1 MSGVSMRMSR
11 QRKAMIASVIACGLI
26 AVLVIGP
33 SSVPAKKKIRNP
45 GKLTLATQTHR
56 LATLDDRTRL
66 EVLCP
71 GKKEPYGGGLL
82 TTPPAANGEGVFAN
96 SYERLGQQRGFHS
109 TAVLINL
116 RGGAQSTTP
125 RDVTLQVLCGKKIG
139 KLEDPHAFA
148 DLQPGDGPRTLIAKC
163 PGKST
168 LIGGGHQQANGVSN
182 KGVVVTESH
191 RISAKS
197 WQVVAHNIGG
207 FAGTAVSIGYCAPS
221 KKPLITEVSSP
232 VTIPTNQTGT
242 ATTPPCP
249 AGRQMDWGG
258 WSSPPSGE
266 IRFMGAGFTAG
277 GTWSATGF
285 NSSGAPATLT
295 AHAYCLKV

>member
-1 MSGVSMRMSR
+1 MRMSR
-11 QRKAMIASVIACGLI
+11 QRKALVASAITVGLI
-26 AVLVIGP
+26 TVLAIGL
-33 SSVPAKKKIRNP
+33 SSAPAKDKIRNP
-45 GKLTLATQTHR
+45 GKLTMATQTFR

-66 EVLCP
+66 TVECP

-82 TTPPAANGEGVFAN
+82 TNPPPAGGEGVFAN
-96 SYERLGQQRGFHS
+96 SYERLGQQRGFHA

-139 KLEDPHAFA
+139 KLKAPHAFA
-148 DLQPGDGPRTLIAKC
+148 DLQPGEGPRTLIAKC
-163 PGKST
+163 PGKRT
-168 LIGGGHQQANGVSN
+168 LIGGGHQQANGVSRR
-182 KGVVVTESH
+182 GVVVTESH

-207 FAGTAVSIGYCAPS
+207 FAGTAVSIGYCVPS
-221 KKPLITEVSSP
+221 KKPLITEVSQS
-232 VTIPTNQTGT
+232 VTIPTNETLT

-258 WSSPPSGE
+258 WSSPPTGE

-285 NSSGAPATLT
+285 NSGPPATLT
-295 AHAYCLKV
+295 AHAYCLRV